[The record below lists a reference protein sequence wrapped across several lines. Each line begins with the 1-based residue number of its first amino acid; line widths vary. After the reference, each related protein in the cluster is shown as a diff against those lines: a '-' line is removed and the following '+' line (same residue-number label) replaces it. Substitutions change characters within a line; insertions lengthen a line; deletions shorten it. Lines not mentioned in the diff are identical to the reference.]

1 MSNNSDRRFDS
12 PADSGLL
19 GVARRMQYRL
29 KSEIPRTQGGQK
41 REGVGR
47 GGGEEGVRGR
57 EGGVSITT
65 PRPGTVHTEDGKG
78 PSVRGLA
85 DLTIGLE
92 HFQSFRSR
100 ETITCTR
107 LRFSDLLACPML
119 PVPPARHGQCYTP
132 PPPPLAI
139 KRKKERKKE
148 NTNESH
154 YGSVRRRT
162 KERKKNGRELL

>member
-1 MSNNSDRRFDS
+1 MSNNSDRRLHS

-19 GVARRMQYRL
+19 GVARRMQYHL
-29 KSEIPRTQGGQK
+29 KREIPRTQGGGQ
-41 REGVGR
+41 RAGVGR
-47 GGGEEGVRGR
+47 GGGREGGGGCGG
-57 EGGVSITT
+57 GGVSITT
-65 PRPGTVHTEDGKG
+65 PRPGTVHTEAGKG

-119 PVPPARHGQCYTP
+119 PVPPACHGQSYTP
-132 PPPPLAI
+132 PAPPPSAPPRPTSLPQLSPPFLS
-139 KRKKERKKE
+139 K
-148 NTNESH
+148 
-154 YGSVRRRT
+154 
-162 KERKKNGRELL
+162 